1 MLVNLLKTSQSGGV
15 KETEMRAIER
25 LRLRTQQ
32 VLAADAS
39 APVPSPCQSVCSMDT
54 RNGLCQGCLRTLP
67 EIAQWSQASPEAKRQ
82 IWLNI
87 QSRLDAGNGD

>member
-1 MLVNLLKTSQSGGV
+1 
-15 KETEMRAIER
+15 MRLIER
-25 LRLRTQQ
+25 LSLRTQQ

-39 APVPSPCQSVCSMDT
+39 ALVPSPCQSICSMDA

-67 EIAQWSQASPEAKRQ
+67 EIAQWSQASPEIKRQ

-87 QSRLDAGNGD
+87 QSRLTVGACEGG

>member
-1 MLVNLLKTSQSGGV
+1 
-15 KETEMRAIER
+15 MRVIER
-25 LRLRTQQ
+25 LSLRTQQ

-39 APVPSPCQSVCSMDT
+39 APVPSPCQSICSMDA
-54 RNGLCQGCLRTLP
+54 RNGVCLGCLRTLP
-67 EIAQWSQASPEAKRQ
+67 EIAQWSQASSEVKRQ